1 LQTFNTMSNP
11 ILCSDGYKF
20 THWLQ
25 YPEDTEYVYSYMESR
40 GGKFDKTTV
49 FGIQYYT
56 NLLSQI
62 RITQEH
68 IDEAEEFCRGMF
80 GCDGYFNREGWEIIL
95 NDHDG
100 KIPLEIR
107 AVPEG
112 TNLPTRNV
120 IMTMVN
126 TDPRLPWV
134 TNFFET
140 LMLKVWYPT
149 TVATQSRK
157 IRELIESYAKQTGGS
172 WGPFFLNDFGYRGVS
187 SEESAGIGGAS
198 HLVNFWGTDTVAGI
212 RFAKQY
218 YNAGQEGDDPIGLS
232 VFATEHSTTT
242 IHGRE
247 NEHDAMI
254 GFIRRIGKI
263 NPQAIAS
270 LVSDSYDIHR
280 TVERMA
286 TYTKFRTTI
295 MQHGLNGG
303 RTVVRPDSGDPAEM
317 ALECIEGLSEGFI
330 PEVNDAG
337 YEILPPEIGVIYGDG
352 INYDTI
358 DRICKTLM
366 QAGWAID
373 PRNIIFGMG
382 GGLLQQL
389 DRDTQRF
396 AFKCCAAQR
405 NGTWVDVY
413 KDPISDKGK
422 GSKRGRMKL
431 IRIQTANGVEYST
444 VSLDHPA
451 DDVLQLVYLNG
462 EQKNLQNFQSIR
474 NRAAGVE

>member
-1 LQTFNTMSNP
+1 MQTFNTMTNP
-11 ILCSDGYKF
+11 ILASDCYKY

-25 YPEDTEYVYSYMESR
+25 YPEGTKRVYSYLESR
-40 GGKFDKTTV
+40 GGKFDKTVV

-68 IDEAEEFCRGMF
+68 IEEAEETLRNIF
-80 GCDGYFNREGWEIIL
+80 GFDGYFNREGWEIIV
-95 NDHDG
+95 NEHDG
-100 KIPLEIR
+100 RIPLEIR

-120 IMTMVN
+120 IATMVN
-126 TDPRLPWV
+126 TDDRLPWL

-140 LMLKVWYPT
+140 LLLKVWYPI

-157 IRELIESYAKQTGGS
+157 IKELLQNYADQTGGEV
-172 WGPFFLNDFGYRGVS
+172 GPFSLNDFGYRGVS
-187 SEESAGIGGAS
+187 SEESAGIGAAA

-212 RFAKQY
+212 RFANQY
-218 YNAGQEGDDPIGLS
+218 YNADASATPTGMS

-247 NEHDAMI
+247 NEHEAMI
-254 GFIRRIGKI
+254 GFIERAGKV
-263 NPQAIAS
+263 NPQAIVS

-286 TYTKFRTTI
+286 NNIRFRTAI

-303 RTVVRPDSGDPAEM
+303 RVVVRPDSGDPAEM
-317 ALECIEGLSEGFI
+317 ALACLNGLSDGFV
-330 PEVNDAG
+330 PEINDKG
-337 YEILPPEIGVIYGDG
+337 YKVLPPEIGIIYGDG
-352 INYDTI
+352 INYDSI
-358 DRICKTLM
+358 DRICRTLM
-366 QAGWAID
+366 ESGWSIHW
-373 PRNIIFGMG
+373 RNIVFGMG
-382 GGLLQQL
+382 GGLLQQV
-389 DRDTQRF
+389 DRDTQKF
-396 AFKCCAAQR
+396 AFKCCAAQDADG
-405 NGTWVDVY
+405 NWFDVY

-431 IRIQTANGVEYST
+431 ISIDTANGLEYST
-444 VSLDHPA
+444 VPHDHPA
-451 DDVLQLVYLNG
+451 EDIMRVVYRDG
-462 EQKNLQNFQSIR
+462 EQMNTQDFQDIR
-474 NRAAGVE
+474 DIVEGV